1 MGMVGHF
8 SEVDFS
14 FYNKKSKTFQ
24 IYPTQE
30 PEFCAPHA
38 FQDQIGG
45 SDKDENSLL

>member
-1 MGMVGHF
+1 MVGCL

-30 PEFCAPHA
+30 PELCAPHDL
-38 FQDQIGG
+38 QDQIGG
-45 SDKDENSLL
+45 SDKDENRLL